1 MHYSVYLFS
10 YFFFEKKAEGGREMV
25 LASHTRHYIP
35 LLLLLL
41 PAYCILQPIQT
52 NLFNRTAT
60 ASILLVYNHNEKR
73 SFRALRFFSM
83 NNLNF
88 NRLFASDA
96 FSVPLPLSAQCSP
109 DYYILSIYWELACVE
124 KPTSGLAPC
133 LPALV
138 LSKSTIILRLFR
150 NNNLINSEVVRV
162 IRLYGKRIYYRR

>member
-1 MHYSVYLFS
+1 MHYSVYLF
-10 YFFFEKKAEGGREMV
+10 FIHFFEKKAEGGREMV

-88 NRLFASDA
+88 NRLFACHC
-96 FSVPLPLSAQCSP
+96 PLCFRL
-109 DYYILSIYWELACVE
+109 LFFVNLLGVLACVE
-124 KPTSGLAPC
+124 KPTFGLAPC

-138 LSKSTIILRLFR
+138 LSKSTIILRLF
-150 NNNLINSEVVRV
+150 S
-162 IRLYGKRIYYRR
+162 

>member
-1 MHYSVYLFS
+1 MHYSVYLFFI
-10 YFFFEKKAEGGREMV
+10 YFFEKKAEGGREMV

-73 SFRALRFFSM
+73 SFRALRIFSM
-83 NNLNF
+83 NNLNLNF
-88 NRLFASDA
+88 ILLFASDA
-96 FSVPLPLSAQCSP
+96 TSTECCRLLFFVNLLGV
-109 DYYILSIYWELACVE
+109 LACVE